1 MPTFVQ
7 CSRGMARGDFLGD
20 FEHLILLAVLRCGDE
35 GYGLAIRDEIVART
49 VRAVST
55 GAVYTTLDRLERKG
69 LLRSH
74 VALGCSSRDNR
85 RRRLYELTTHGREA
99 VTETQHAIRTMS
111 KGLRLSGGRT

>member
-1 MPTFVQ
+1 M
-7 CSRGMARGDFLGD
+7 SRGDFLGD
-20 FEHLILLAVLRCGDE
+20 FEHLILLAVLRCGSE

-49 VRAVST
+49 NRAIST

-74 VALGCSSRDNR
+74 LVLGGSWRDNR
-85 RRRLYELTTHGREA
+85 RRRLYDLTPYGREA
-99 VTETQHAIRTMS
+99 VTETQQAIRTMS